1 MSSVQ
6 IQRLQWLMEV
16 ISDYEPI
23 TFKEIQG
30 KWDKCSL
37 NCDCKPYAE
46 RTFRDHLKDIYDS
59 FGISIKCNNYNE
71 YYIDREES
79 HSTTGWPRR
88 SSSNAKSRAKNL
100 KTIREKLQLRQAK
113 MNETFVW
120 TEENVRRLLELND
133 TLAKLMDEARKKHDE
148 VERDIKFLCASGKT
162 NYINSDIETYIYYDF
177 YVDEE
182 NTLGNELVDFAYEK
196 LKTSWNTR
204 PDMDKDPLNEWSW
217 NIDELCQPSFND
229 HRICYLMYV
238 FFSKCCMPFQYGLLL
253 DPKRFIVQT
262 EVHV

>member
-1 MSSVQ
+1 M
-6 IQRLQWLMEV
+6 R
-16 ISDYEPI
+16 
-23 TFKEIQG
+23 K
-30 KWDKCSL
+30 
-37 NCDCKPYAE
+37 
-46 RTFRDHLKDIYDS
+46 
-59 FGISIKCNNYNE
+59 
-71 YYIDREES
+71 
-79 HSTTGWPRR
+79 
-88 SSSNAKSRAKNL
+88 
-100 KTIREKLQLRQAK
+100 
-113 MNETFVW
+113 
-120 TEENVRRLLELND
+120 LLELND

-182 NTLGNELVDFAYEK
+182 NTLGNELVDFAYEE

-238 FFSKCCMPFQYGLLL
+238 LFSKCCMPFQYGLLL

-262 EVHV
+262 EVHI